1 MLVIPALERLRQ
13 EAYCKFKVSLGC
25 RMRQCLK
32 VKTKASKNPQNQT
45 KEEESL
51 GWRGALEISS
61 EIHFRVHEHGQ
72 P

>member
-13 EAYCKFKVSLGC
+13 EAYCKFIVSLGC

-32 VKTKASKNPQNQT
+32 VKTKTNKNPQNQT

-61 EIHFRVHEHGQ
+61 ETHCKI
-72 P
+72 

>member
-32 VKTKASKNPQNQT
+32 VKTKQKQKPTKPNQ
-45 KEEESL
+45 
-51 GWRGALEISS
+51 RGREPGVEGSFGNLI
-61 EIHFRVHEHGQ
+61 
-72 P
+72 